1 MNEKYHKINDILV
14 EYECRTNK
22 SDGSKLM
29 TACDALYVSAS
40 GTKHFYETLQ
50 LLSEI
55 NPAYKEE
62 FEELK
67 KKYD

>member
-1 MNEKYHKINDILV
+1 MNEKWNKINDILT
-14 EYECRTNK
+14 EYECRFNK
-22 SDGSKLM
+22 SNESRLL

-50 LLSEI
+50 LLAEI